1 MTIGTLVRAAVDHAA
16 EGDQPE
22 ILVAILRETIN
33 LAVWQRRI
41 RPALPPVP
49 LWPAIDD
56 IGVTTDIGAVEE
68 AIRAALDDAGY
79 PDECV
84 AALGTDI
91 AGLSRRFADI
101 ADCDAVSIRLEIVET
116 DACRRFHADNVTVRL
131 ISTFAGRATQWLSN
145 ADAASL
151 RGGADLSD
159 LMIRSLTAGDVA
171 LFKGRRWSPEGA
183 IVHRSPPIAATGEQ
197 RLVLVIDP
205 ASPAAI
211 TIA

>member
-1 MTIGTLVRAAVDHAA
+1 MTTDTLVRAAVDHAA

-22 ILVAILRETIN
+22 ILGAILRETVN
-33 LAVWQRRI
+33 LAVWQRRVS
-41 RPALPPVP
+41 PALPPAP

-56 IGVTTDIGAVEE
+56 IGVTTGIAAVEG

-79 PDECV
+79 PGGCA

-91 AGLSRRFADI
+91 AGLTRRLAAI
-101 ADCDAVSIRLEIVET
+101 AECDAVSIRLEIVET

-151 RGGADLSD
+151 RSGADLSD
-159 LMIRSLTAGDVA
+159 LTIRSLTAGDVA
-171 LFKGRRWSPEGA
+171 LFKGRRWSPDGA
-183 IVHRSPPIAATGEQ
+183 IVHRSPPIGATGEQ
-197 RLVLVIDP
+197 RLLLVIDP
-205 ASPAAI
+205 APTAAM